1 MHLDYSKKRY
11 PLFTLEEM
19 CYSSWLHLNVLMSI
33 KEYREFIS
41 PKQNFS
47 LKINVLL
54 QLPIMNF
61 RNRVVT
67 LYFCIPDLTILIL
80 LSSLAPHSTPTSIS
94 TWRPVGR
101 LHRRQYKKI
110 KTECISQYFKNIIHT
125 THHYTSPSKMIQWKD
140 DFLVRVLFYTL
151 AYQWSLVYLLIEQTA
166 QHSGL
171 DFFVRLG

>member
-1 MHLDYSKKRY
+1 MQR
-11 PLFTLEEM
+11 
-19 CYSSWLHLNVLMSI
+19 YSSWLHPNVLMSI

-41 PKQNFS
+41 SKQNFS

-61 RNRVVT
+61 RNWIVT
-67 LYFCIPDLTILIL
+67 LYFCTLALTILIL
-80 LSSLAPHSTPTSIS
+80 LSSLPPHPTPTSIS

-101 LHRRQYKKI
+101 LHRGQYKEI

-125 THHYTSPSKMIQWKD
+125 TYHYTSPSKMIQWKD

-151 AYQWSLVYLLIEQTA
+151 AYQWSLVYLLIEQTS
-166 QHSGL
+166 QYSGL
-171 DFFVRLG
+171 DFFCKTGLNI